1 MKKKKPQEEAD
12 FRMKNPSARRN
23 KRESGKSWR
32 DYEIDEEFGVSE
44 PDASEWEDD
53 EPEL

>member
-1 MKKKKPQEEAD
+1 
-12 FRMKNPSARRN
+12 MKNPSPRRN

-32 DYEIDEEFGVSE
+32 DYELDDEFGVG
-44 PDASEWEDD
+44 EWDDD